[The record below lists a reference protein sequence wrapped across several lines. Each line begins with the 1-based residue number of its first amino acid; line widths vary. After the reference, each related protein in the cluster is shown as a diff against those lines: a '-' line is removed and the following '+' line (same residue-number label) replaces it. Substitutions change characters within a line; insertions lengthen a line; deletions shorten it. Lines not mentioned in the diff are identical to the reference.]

1 MYQISARGAR
11 APVEAAWDALAWA
24 DPSPAGAV
32 DCKEDGRGVW
42 RLDAFAETQDDADA
56 CVAIIAET
64 SPELNARV
72 EEVIERDWV
81 TMSLEGLPPVSAGP
95 FFVAGSHAIARHAPG
110 KIAVLI
116 EAGPAF
122 GTGHHGTTLGCL
134 LALDGVRRR
143 RAIGKVLDLGT
154 GSGVLAIAALKAGA
168 SMALGTDI
176 DFDSVPVANENAKKN
191 NVTGFTAMHVT
202 GANHPRIRAAAPY
215 DTVFANILMKPLIG
229 LAPEIA
235 RLTAPGGTVILS
247 GLLHHQAGQVRQAFE
262 GHGILFERRIRK
274 DGWSTLVM
282 RQRD

>member
-1 MYQISARGAR
+1 M
-11 APVEAAWDALAWA
+11 EAAWDALAWA

-42 RLDAFAETQDDADA
+42 RLDAFAETQDEADD
-56 CVAIIAET
+56 CVAIINET

-134 LALDGVRRR
+134 LALDDVRRR

-202 GANHPRIRAAAPY
+202 GARHPRIRQAAPY

-235 RLTAPGGTVILS
+235 RLTAPGGTIILS
-247 GLLHHQAGQVRQAFE
+247 GLLHHQAMQVRQAFE

-282 RQRD
+282 RQPG

>member
-1 MYQISARGAR
+1 
-11 APVEAAWDALAWA
+11 VEAAWDALAWA

-42 RLDAFAETQDDADA
+42 RLDAFAETQEDADD

-235 RLTAPGGTVILS
+235 RLTAPGGTIILS